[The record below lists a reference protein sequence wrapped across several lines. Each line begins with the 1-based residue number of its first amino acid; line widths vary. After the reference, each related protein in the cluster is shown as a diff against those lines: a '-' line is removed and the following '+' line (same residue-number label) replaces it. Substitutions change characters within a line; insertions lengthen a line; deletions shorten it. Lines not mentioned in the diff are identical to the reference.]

1 MKVFTNN
8 KFSGHNPVGSA
19 AVVVAPDQ
27 EAAAIMM
34 MDCLARIGLPQEVK
48 EEDMVE
54 LNTNIRTVLV
64 LHDGDY

>member
-8 KFSGHNPVGSA
+8 KFTGRWPVGTA

-34 MDCLARIGLPQEVK
+34 MQCLEKMGMPQTIPEA
-48 EEDMVE
+48 DMVE
-54 LNTNIRTVLV
+54 LNTDIRTVLI
-64 LHDGDY
+64 LADGEY

>member
-8 KFSGHNPVGSA
+8 KFSGHHPVGSA

-34 MDCLARIGLPQEVK
+34 MQCLERIGLPQQVAEA
-48 EEDMVE
+48 DMVE
-54 LNTNIRTVLV
+54 LNTSIRTVLI
-64 LHDGDY
+64 LQDGEY